1 MRVMRFRLICFALC
15 VLAATTGSSP
25 AAVAAKP
32 GAKQHPF
39 PWHKRV
45 QDATRFLSTRAGA
58 ASFAVVDQRGRIH
71 GHRRGVQYS
80 SASLVKAMLLVA
92 YLDRGE
98 VRRRDLRG
106 SERRLLGPMVRVSD
120 NDAATAIYQ
129 RVGIDGLNRLARRAG
144 MRQFAANPVWGGCQ
158 VTARDQA
165 RFFLRIRALLPKRH
179 RKYALSLLHRIVSY
193 ERWGIPPATPAGWVP
208 YFKGG
213 WFQDDDGWRVHQAAL
228 LRDGNRRI
236 AIAVLTSGSPT
247 LEYGAATITGVTSR
261 LLHGYH

>member
-1 MRVMRFRLICFALC
+1 MRFRLLCLTAC
-15 VLAATTGSSP
+15 VLAATP
-25 AAVAAKP
+25 AASSAIAAKP
-32 GAKQHPF
+32 GAKPHPF

-45 QDATRFLSTRAGA
+45 RDATQFLSTRAGA
-58 ASFAVVDQRGRIH
+58 ASFAVVDERGRIH
-71 GHRRGVQYS
+71 GHRRRVQYS

-106 SERRLLGPMVRVSD
+106 SERRLLGPMVRLSD
-120 NDAATAIYQ
+120 NDAASAIYQ
-129 RVGIDGLNRLARRAG
+129 RVGVDGLLRLARRAG

-165 RFFLRIRALLPKRH
+165 RFFLRIRALLPKQH
-179 RKYALSLLHRIVSY
+179 RKYALSLLRRIVSY
-193 ERWGIPPATPAGWVP
+193 ERWGIPPVTPAGWVP

-228 LRDGNRRI
+228 LRDGNRKI
-236 AIAVLTSGSPT
+236 AIAVLTRGSPS

-261 LLHGYH
+261 LLHGYR